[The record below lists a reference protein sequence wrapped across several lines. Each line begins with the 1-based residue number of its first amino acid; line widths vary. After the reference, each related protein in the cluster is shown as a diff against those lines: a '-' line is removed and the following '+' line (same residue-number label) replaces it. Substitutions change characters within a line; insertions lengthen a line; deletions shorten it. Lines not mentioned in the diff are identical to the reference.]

1 MAPTPL
7 RILCFGDSLTSGF
20 FSYGMESHPYSLKL
34 EDKLTGARPDLDVR
48 VVTSGVPG
56 DVATFQRFI
65 DRMSTECMYFLTYF
79 VYYRHDVRRC
89 HFMSSPPHYGTR
101 CSKRVLDWVIV
112 LAGTNDMAYGISP
125 TSVYE
130 SLQKA
135 WDIPLSK
142 GSKVLAL
149 TVPECHAR
157 SEKLDKR
164 RDELNRSIMTHRQ
177 PGYHSFDL
185 KSHIPFHSLTESDR
199 EKYWDDGV
207 HLRDDGYDWMGG
219 HIADALLRL
228 IGHDGQQEPATS
240 ASRRRSSK
248 QTKESSSLAEETGN
262 PRNISEG
269 YVVVRKKDLD

>member
-1 MAPTPL
+1 MALKPL

-34 EDKLTGARPDLDVR
+34 EDRLTGARPDLNVQT
-48 VVTSGVPG
+48 VTSGVPG

-65 DRMSTECMYFLTYF
+65 DRMSTEC
-79 VYYRHDVRRC
+79 
-89 HFMSSPPHYGTR
+89 
-101 CSKRVLDWVIV
+101 SKRVFDWVIV

-149 TVPECHAR
+149 TVPECEAR
-157 SEKLDKR
+157 SERVDKR

-199 EKYWDDGV
+199 EKYWDDGL

-219 HIADALLRL
+219 HIANALLRL
-228 IGHDGQQEPATS
+228 LEKDGQPGSATS
-240 ASRRRSSK
+240 ATRRRSSK
-248 QTKESSSLAEETGN
+248 QARELSSLAEEAGN